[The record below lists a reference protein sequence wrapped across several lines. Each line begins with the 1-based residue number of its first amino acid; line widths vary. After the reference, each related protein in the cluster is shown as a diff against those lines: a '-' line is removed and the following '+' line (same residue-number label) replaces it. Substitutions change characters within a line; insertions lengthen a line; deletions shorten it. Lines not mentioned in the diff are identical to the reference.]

1 KGLKAPEPEPVG
13 LKSYMLVRV
22 ALDVGEDT
30 WFGERLGMP
39 EEEDCGST
47 AQVFPDLS
55 TEVQAGCW
63 DKQKSRPGSRMRKV
77 RPGDREKQEN
87 RLRSWMR
94 KVRPDDRNRRIDGPK
109 SRERGIWKVW
119 GRLWGLERREAG
131 PVGEMPV
138 SGRGERQGR
147 RFWRR
152 RRERLKEKAEAA
164 RRKALLA
171 QREERIRRTEASI
184 KRLALEVAE
193 LAGEGN
199 LCYCAYDNRVRK
211 ALLENCRHGS
221 ILPVLWQRCFEWR
234 EFADYTGRFWVE
246 QLMQEAVLPHFV
258 ILGTA
263 DCIPELLEKYAR
275 GMKSL
280 RWILAEADCTPE
292 LEGFVEDFYIEFG
305 LAASLQVLP
314 GPKEFKRLQLACALP
329 SNILDFTGE
338 PGIGIC
344 GVAKGSIWLDMWSV
358 EEKRRRIL
366 GRGPGISYFSIKEK
380 WKYAQRRCKSP
391 VLP

>member
-1 KGLKAPEPEPVG
+1 MG

-39 EEEDCGST
+39 EEEDCGSA
-47 AQVFPDLS
+47 AQVSPELS
-55 TEVQAGCW
+55 AEAQADCR
-63 DKQKSRPGSRMRKV
+63 DKRKSRLGSRLWTGRQ
-77 RPGDREKQEN
+77 DD
-87 RLRSWMR
+87 
-94 KVRPDDRNRRIDGPK
+94 PDKRIDGQGSWK
-109 SRERGIWKVW
+109 RGIRKVW
-119 GRLWGLERREAG
+119 GRLWGPERKEDG
-131 PVGEMPV
+131 PAGEMPV
-138 SGRGERQGR
+138 SGRDERQGR

-164 RRKALLA
+164 RREALLA
-171 QREERIRRTEASI
+171 KREECIRRTEASI
-184 KRLALEVAE
+184 KRLALEAAE

-199 LCYCAYDNRVRK
+199 LCHCVYDNCVRK
-211 ALLENCRHGS
+211 ALIENCGHDS
-221 ILPVLWQRCFEWR
+221 LLPVLWQRCFEWR

-246 QLMQEAVLPHFV
+246 QLMPEAALPHFV

-263 DCIPELLEKYAR
+263 GCIPELLEKYAR

-280 RWILAEADCTPE
+280 RWILAEADRTPE
-292 LEGFVEDFYIEFG
+292 LEEFVEDFYIEFG
-305 LAASLQVLP
+305 LAVSLQVLP
-314 GPKEFKRLQLACALP
+314 GPKEFKRLQLVCALP

-344 GVAKGSIWLDMWSV
+344 GVAEGSIWLDMRSV

-366 GRGPGISYFSIKEK
+366 GRGQGVSYFSIKEK
-380 WKYAQRRCKSP
+380 WKYAQRHCKSP

>member
-1 KGLKAPEPEPVG
+1 MG

-39 EEEDCGST
+39 EEEDCGSA
-47 AQVFPDLS
+47 AQVSPELS
-55 TEVQAGCW
+55 AEAQAGCQ
-63 DKQKSRPGSRMRKV
+63 DKRKNRLWKARPDGQDKRKSRLGSRLWKA
-77 RPGDREKQEN
+77 
-87 RLRSWMR
+87 
-94 KVRPDDRNRRIDGPK
+94 RPDGRDKRIDSQGGWK
-109 SRERGIWKVW
+109 RGFRKVW
-119 GRLWGLERREAG
+119 GRLWGLERKEAG
-131 PVGEMPV
+131 PVEEMPV
-138 SGRGERQGR
+138 PGRGERQGR
-147 RFWRR
+147 RFWKM

-164 RRKALLA
+164 RREALLA
-171 QREERIRRTEASI
+171 EREERIRRTEASI
-184 KRLALEVAE
+184 KRLALEAAE

-199 LCYCAYDNRVRK
+199 LCYCVYDNCVRK
-211 ALLENCRHGS
+211 ALIENCGHGS
-221 ILPVLWQRCFEWR
+221 LLPVLWQRYFEWR

-246 QLMQEAVLPHFV
+246 QLMPEAALPHFV

-263 DCIPELLEKYAR
+263 GCIPELLGKYAR

-280 RWILAEADCTPE
+280 RWILAEADRTPE
-292 LEGFVEDFYIEFG
+292 LEEFVEDFYIESG
-305 LAASLQVLP
+305 LAVSLQILP
-314 GPKEFKRLQLACALP
+314 EPKEFKRLQLVCALP

-338 PGIGIC
+338 PGIGTC
-344 GVAKGSIWLDMWSV
+344 GVAEGSIWLDMRSV